1 MDLFAELKLLVATQV
16 NMPTASG
23 DAFTHCN
30 VEVPLDRQLVMVMV
44 METLLL
50 LRGSPLC
57 VHSSEGRGTPSKLHI
72 RVKVPSTSNDSK
84 RLLAVVTSGAANIM
98 SRENTI
104 TITMLLLCCLVI
116 IKCRVHMNIL
126 IVFSI
131 EIHLHWVRVIG
142 SSRSSSKNR
151 LEMQL

>member
-1 MDLFAELKLLVATQV
+1 
-16 NMPTASG
+16 
-23 DAFTHCN
+23 
-30 VEVPLDRQLVMVMV
+30 MVTESV
-44 METLLL
+44 LL
-50 LRGSPLC
+50 LRGIPLC

-72 RVKVPSTSNDSK
+72 RVKVPSMSNDSK
-84 RLLAVVTSGAANIM
+84 RLLLVVTTGATSIM

-116 IKCRVHMNIL
+116 INCRVYMNIL

-131 EIHLHWVRVIG
+131 EIHLHWVCVIG
-142 SSRSSSKNR
+142 SSRGSRKNR